1 MDKPVNRVRA
11 KSPAA
16 NVAVPVPAPARPSS
30 LIAVENEDPFDRF
43 THAKI
48 AQLAGGF
55 SPMGLAEAAFDWA
68 LHLAASPG
76 RRAALAL
83 SALSKQAAPAAN
95 ECVIVERGLGR
106 QRSQTRRGGR
116 PPIRCRGMGPVAV
129 FALCRRLSCR
139 AAMVGRSH
147 DADPRRSV
155 WPGHQ

>member
-1 MDKPVNRVRA
+1 MDKPVNRARA

-16 NVAVPVPAPARPSS
+16 NVAVSVLVPARPSS

-55 SPMGLAEAAFDWA
+55 SPMGVAEAAFDWA

-83 SALSKQAAPAAN
+83 SALSKQAA
-95 ECVIVERGLGR
+95 LL
-106 QRSQTRRGGR
+106 QRSASLSSEGSGGNAPKGIVTLAKNR
-116 PPIRCRGMGPVAV
+116 PFSVD
-129 FALCRRLSCR
+129 FAPTSR
-139 AAMVGRSH
+139 APS
-147 DADPRRSV
+147 D
-155 WPGHQ
+155 